1 MTENAVSTTPGSRL
15 SALAR
20 KLWFPFF
27 LLLLTILTYGLLTYR
42 QGFYLDDWYII
53 LFKEKLGNQGFMLYF
68 SQDRPFLS
76 YPYVLLMAVFGE
88 SAVNWAIF
96 ALVMRW
102 VTTCTFWHLLNK
114 LFPDQKKL
122 WIWATVLFAVYP
134 GFRFHWFAI
143 MYAFGY
149 IFLTFYLLSFF
160 AMAKALDHTSKPWL
174 YGLWTLLGLLFL
186 LIGIVPQE
194 YFFGMELFRPVLL
207 YILVWRAAPDRQ
219 KTTWRRAFLHW
230 LPYLAVFI
238 GFTAYRI
245 LRSSAYAYQ
254 VGVLDQLSAAPLPTL
269 LGLAKQAVI
278 SVSDALVFSWWKAF
292 KLVAQNRFWPGV
304 IPLLAVIV
312 SALALLLVG
321 LFPRKE
327 NETPPFKARQGWR
340 LALAGLFLC
349 FVALIPFYA
358 GGFEVSSKFPWN
370 RFLLALTPGVAIFL
384 TGALEQVFRSDRLK
398 VVLLALVCSV
408 AVGSQYL
415 TSLDFVK
422 NWERQKDFFWQL
434 SWRAPGLEP
443 GTTLVTSEI
452 SFGKYFSGTALNG
465 PLNLIYSPNDS
476 SESIN
481 NIVLLLDGPQK
492 EYIPEYVRG
501 IPIDYTLRGL
511 KFSGNTDKLLVFS
524 MPDHSCLRI
533 LSPGE
538 LPDEDVSARKPS
550 LWEGLT
556 DVSNLQSIVTDPKV
570 PALPPERF
578 FGAENRAQ
586 WCYYFEKAD
595 LARQKQDWAAV
606 IQLYDEALKLD
617 LGPNGTSEYV
627 PLLEAYLRSGQ
638 VEKAYQLHSQLFDW
652 FPGDRAHWC
661 VLFEDVLADENLSP
675 ADQALLTGMLTREG
689 CR

>member
-1 MTENAVSTTPGSRL
+1 MNENPANTPTSSRL

-53 LFKEKLGNQGFMLYF
+53 LFKEKLGNEGFLLYF
-68 SQDRPFLS
+68 SKDRPFLS
-76 YPYVLLMAVFGE
+76 YPYVALMAIFGE
-88 SAVNWAIF
+88 SAVSWAIF

-102 VTTCTFWHLLNK
+102 ATTCTFWQLLNK
-114 LFPDQKKL
+114 LFPEKKRL
-122 WIWATVLFAVYP
+122 WIWAAVLFAVYP

-143 MYAFGY
+143 MYAFAY
-149 IFLTFYLLSFF
+149 IFLTAYFLSFF
-160 AMAKALDHTSKPWL
+160 SMAKALENASKPAR
-174 YGLWTLLGLLFL
+174 YGLWTLLGLVFL

-194 YFFGMELFRPVLL
+194 YFFGMELFRPILMWILIKRAHPENHKTVL
-207 YILVWRAAPDRQ
+207 R
-219 KTTWRRAFLHW
+219 KTFLHW
-230 LPYLAVFI
+230 LPYLAVFV
-238 GFTAYRI
+238 GFTTYRI
-245 LRSSAYAYQ
+245 LHSSTYAYQ
-254 VGVLDQLSAAPLPTL
+254 VGVLDQLAAAPLATL
-269 LGLAKQAVI
+269 LELAKNAVI
-278 SVSDALVFSWWKAF
+278 SVADALAFSWWKAF
-292 KLVAQNRFWPGV
+292 KLVAQNRFLPGS
-304 IPLLAVIV
+304 IPLAAVII
-312 SALALLLVG
+312 SGLALLFVG

-327 NETPPFKARQGWR
+327 GQTLPFRKRQGWH
-340 LALAGLFLC
+340 LMLAGLFLC
-349 FVALIPFYA
+349 FVSLIPFYA
-358 GGFEVSSKFPWN
+358 GGFEVSSNFPWN

-384 TGALEQVFRSDRLK
+384 TGALEQLFRSDRLK

-415 TSLDFVK
+415 SSQDFVK

-443 GTTLVTSEI
+443 GTALVTSEI

-465 PLNLIYSPNDS
+465 PLNLIYSPTDP
-476 SESIN
+476 SENIN
-481 NIVLLLDGPQK
+481 NIILLLDGPQK
-492 EYIPEYVRG
+492 QYVPEYIPG
-501 IPIDYTLRGL
+501 IPIDYKLRGL

-524 MPDHSCLRI
+524 MPDNNCLRV
-533 LSPGE
+533 LSPTE

-550 LWEGLT
+550 LWKGLS
-556 DVSNLQSIVTDPKV
+556 DISNLQSILTDPAL

-578 FGAENRAQ
+578 FGPENRAQ

-606 IQLYDEALKLD
+606 IQLYDDALKLD
-617 LGPNGTSEYV
+617 FGPNATSEYV
-627 PLLEAYLRSGQ
+627 PLLEAYLRSDQ
-638 VEKAYQLHSQLFDW
+638 VDVAYQLHNQLFDW

-661 VLFEDVLADENLSP
+661 TLFSNVLADQDMNA
-675 ADQALLTGMLTREG
+675 ADQALVTEMLAREG